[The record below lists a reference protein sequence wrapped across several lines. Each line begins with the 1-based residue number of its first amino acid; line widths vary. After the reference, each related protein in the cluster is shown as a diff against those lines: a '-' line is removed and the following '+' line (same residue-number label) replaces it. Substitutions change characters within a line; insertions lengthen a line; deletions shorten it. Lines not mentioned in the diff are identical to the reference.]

1 LHLPPALPLEIDYL
15 AIGHPTI
22 DEGTPQG
29 DVIGGTVLD
38 ASVQAARL
46 GWRAGL
52 VGRGNAGELAPLLT
66 AVAGEVTATLQP
78 ADHTTRFLNV
88 SVGDQRT
95 QWVRAL
101 APPLDLTPAGVAGGS
116 AGSAGERGPVRA
128 RVLHVAPVAQEVDLG
143 RAAAVVEADIVGV
156 TPQGLIRRW
165 GEDGRVVHVPLAL
178 AAVRA
183 EATERL
189 DVVVVA
195 DEERP
200 FVEALTRA
208 VRRQGGLVVV
218 TKGSQGCLIETAA
231 GGQMVTALPVVGA
244 VDRTGAGD
252 VFAAGLLVGLA
263 EGRAVAAAV
272 RFAMAAAS
280 CSIEGVGPAA
290 VAPRAAIERRLAA
303 APRA

>member
-1 LHLPPALPLEIDYL
+1 MHLPPALSLEIDYL

-29 DVIGGTVLD
+29 DVIGGTVLY

-78 ADHTTRFLNV
+78 ADHTTRFFNV

-101 APPLDLTPAGVAGGS
+101 APPLDLTPAGWQGRRRRRGSGARCGPACCTWRRWRRRSTWAG
-116 AGSAGERGPVRA
+116 P
-128 RVLHVAPVAQEVDLG
+128 P
-143 RAAAVVEADIVGV
+143 AVVEADIVGV

-208 VRRQGGLVVV
+208 VRRRGGLVVV
-218 TKGSQGCLIETAA
+218 TKGSQGCLVETAA
-231 GGQMVTALPVVGA
+231 GGQMVTALPVVDA

-263 EGRAVAAAV
+263 EGRDVAAAV

-303 APRA
+303 APPA

>member
-1 LHLPPALPLEIDYL
+1 MHLPPALSLEIDYL

-29 DVIGGTVLD
+29 DVIGGTVLY

-78 ADHTTRFLNV
+78 AEHTTRFRNV
-88 SVGDQRT
+88 SDGDQRT

-101 APPLDLTPAGVAGGS
+101 APPLDLTPAGVA
-116 AGSAGERGPVRA
+116 AGEGGPARA

-143 RAAAVVEADIVGV
+143 RAAAAVEADIVGV

-218 TKGSQGCLIETAA
+218 TKGSQGCLVETAA
-231 GGQMVTALPVVGA
+231 GGQMVTALPVVEA

-263 EGRAVAAAV
+263 EGREVAAAV